1 MSVADINYLKKNI
14 SKCRWQISRSFR
26 RTPRHWQNICET
38 LQVRAIS
45 GSGYV
50 YLEKLKRP
58 PLPSGVR
65 IPDVNIR
72 VEVATAGYKLAVA
85 ECKLAVARCK
95 LAATGCKL
103 AATGCKWRRASVC
116 KWRQP
121 GIIPTRIC
129 CPDALRWCI
138 RTPCPGIL
146 LA

>member
-50 YLEKLKRP
+50 YPEKLKHP
-58 PLPSGVR
+58 LLPSGVR

-72 VEVATAGYKLAVA
+72 VEWRRQQNS
-85 ECKLAVARCK
+85 RCD
-95 LAATGCKL
+95 TSGW
-103 AATGCKWRRASVC
+103 KWRRPDVMAAIGWNSY
-116 KWRQP
+116 P
-121 GIIPTRIC
+121 GGMSYDSRPGGMNRIPYSLYFGFAYRFQ
-129 CPDALRWCI
+129 
-138 RTPCPGIL
+138 RTL
-146 LA
+146 LNLGLLW